1 MTFKFIA
8 LVLGAALGLNAAT
21 AGTLEITECSL
32 ADFAYTYS
40 VDNSEAGTIQ
50 IGSITD
56 ENVTLE
62 PSTVDSGNGSNTHDL
77 TDDVPDGNV
86 YVTLVDGDE
95 ITTRICSDSSAEEA
109 SDQ

>member
-1 MTFKFIA
+1 MTFKFTA
-8 LVLGAALGLNAAT
+8 LILGSALALNAAT
-21 AGTLEITECSL
+21 AGTLEITNCSL

-56 ENVTLE
+56 ENVTIE
-62 PSTVDSGNGSNTHDL
+62 PSTVDGGNGSNTHDL
-77 TDDVPDGNV
+77 SDEMPDGNV

-95 ITTRICSDSSAEEA
+95 ISTRICSDENAEQPL
-109 SDQ
+109 SQ